1 MADYNPNRL
10 PILLS
15 QIMTLSY
22 YYYLMA
28 AFKMNVFEH
37 FFLKLYSLSYRITVC
52 YSYF

>member
-1 MADYNPNRL
+1 MADSNLNRL

-15 QIMTLSY
+15 QIMRLSY
-22 YYYLMA
+22 YVL
-28 AFKMNVFEH
+28 FDGGHQDEFEH